1 MILHLIGEKERG
13 VSIVEPE
20 YEREQAARITA
31 VDRDQFVA
39 VVCDLARVRAIACH
53 LQHRRRGAVQKEAP
67 QNASNARPSL
77 SDMYVIMP
85 SSHILL

>member
-53 LQHRRRGAVQKEAP
+53 LQHR
-67 QNASNARPSL
+67 
-77 SDMYVIMP
+77 
-85 SSHILL
+85 